1 MTDAPVSPDMEH
13 LTEISLGALLTIEDD
28 ESLWDAWQL
37 MFLSGRRHLVI
48 IDGEGRYLGVVADR
62 AILAELPLTEERLAE
77 RTVSEVM
84 ATPAALHPDDSP
96 RAAAQRMV
104 EASVEAVP
112 IVDAAGRLQGMVTT
126 SDLTRWLAGH

>member
-1 MTDAPVSPDMEH
+1 
-13 LTEISLGALLTIEDD
+13 
-28 ESLWDAWQL
+28 
-37 MFLSGRRHLVI
+37 
-48 IDGEGRYLGVVADR
+48 VVADR

-104 EASVEAVP
+104 DASVEAVP